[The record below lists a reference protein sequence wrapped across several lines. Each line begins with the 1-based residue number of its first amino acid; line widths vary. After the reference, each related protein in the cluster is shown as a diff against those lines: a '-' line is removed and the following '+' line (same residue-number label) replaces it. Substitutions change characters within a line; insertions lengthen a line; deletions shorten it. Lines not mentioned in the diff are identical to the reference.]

1 MPVRVSYI
9 KQFLVLILFLL
20 VTLSVIE
27 GLAYAYDGF
36 NPAKCKRWADD
47 RFRQALYREI
57 EKEQECLDTS
67 NLIYRKDP
75 LANAIAWE
83 PNQHMKT
90 ININNEGFRGPEIQR
105 EKPEDTYRIFMV
117 GGSTTF
123 GHGTT
128 SDQTTIPTR
137 LQEKFNQVNLEKR
150 VEVINAGVNG
160 YNSNDE
166 MNLVKNK
173 LVHYDPDLVI
183 VFDGSND
190 IFGPYNRTFNVYDLG
205 DVGYIYRKY
214 FQFYKTLDVINNI
227 IDKPKDP
234 IIWESWK
241 THVMRE
247 KKIELDD
254 RAEIW
259 KNNMLKICETGNQNG
274 FKTLILL
281 QPFLGTG
288 DRSLTQLETKL
299 FNNHVTRAY
308 SNALLQYSFF
318 ADNINNLKDSCT
330 VAYDLRN
337 GFDKVQGAV
346 YFDKWHNY
354 QNRNQVI
361 AKEIFDLAL
370 PLVD

>member
-1 MPVRVSYI
+1 MPVRVSYT

-36 NPAKCKRWADD
+36 NPAKCKRWDNTD
-47 RFRQALYREI
+47 SFRQI
-57 EKEQECLDTS
+57 CLDNS
-67 NLIYRKDP
+67 NLIYHNDP
-75 LANAIAWE
+75 LADAIAWE

-90 ININNEGFRGPEIQR
+90 VNINNEGFRGPEIQK

-123 GHGTT
+123 SYGTT
-128 SDQTTIPTR
+128 SDQNTIPAR

-160 YNSNDE
+160 YTSNDD

-190 IFGPYNRTFNVYDLG
+190 IFRPYNGTLNVHDLG

-227 IDKPKDP
+227 IDKPKNP
-234 IIWESWK
+234 LITEYL
-241 THVMRE
+241 RGE
-247 KKIELDD
+247 KIELGD
-254 RAEIW
+254 RVEIW
-259 KNNMLKICETGNQNG
+259 RNNMLKICGIGNQNG

-288 DRSLTQLETKL
+288 DRSLTPFEQKF
-299 FNNHVTRAY
+299 FNKHV
-308 SNALLQYSFF
+308 SKPFPNALKQYSFF

-330 VAYDLRN
+330 GAFDLRN
-337 GFDKVQGAV
+337 GFDKAQGAV
-346 YFDKWHNY
+346 YFDYWHNW
-354 QNRNQVI
+354 QRHNRII
-361 AKEIFDLAL
+361 ANEIFDLAL
-370 PLVD
+370 PLVESIDGKTQTN

>member
-9 KQFLVLILFLL
+9 KQFLVLTLFLL

-36 NPAKCKRWADD
+36 NPAKCKRWDNSDD
-47 RFRQALYREI
+47 FRQL
-57 EKEQECLDTS
+57 CLDNS
-67 NLIYRKDP
+67 NLIYHKDP

-105 EKPEDTYRIFMV
+105 EKSEDTYRIFMV

-123 GHGTT
+123 GYGTS
-128 SDQTTIPTR
+128 SDQNTIPAR
-137 LQEKFNQVNLEKR
+137 LQEKFDQVNLEKN
-150 VEVINAGVNG
+150 VEVINAGIHG
-160 YNSNDE
+160 YTSLDE

-183 VFDGSND
+183 IFDGSND
-190 IFGPYNRTFNVYDLG
+190 MFRAYNGTLNAYDLG
-205 DVGYIYRKY
+205 EVGYIYRKY

-227 IDKPKDP
+227 IDKPKTP
-234 IIWESWK
+234 IYNEVWEGD
-241 THVMRE
+241 
-247 KKIELDD
+247 KIELDG
-254 RAEIW
+254 RAELW

-288 DRSLTQLETKL
+288 DRSLSQLETTL
-299 FNNHVTRAY
+299 FNNQVSKPY
-308 SNALLQYSFF
+308 PNALVEYSFF
-318 ADNINNLKDSCT
+318 AENINNLKDSCT
-330 VAYDLRN
+330 GAFDLRN
-337 GFDKVQGAV
+337 GFDKAIRTV

-354 QNRNQVI
+354 EYRNKVI
-361 AKEIFDLAL
+361 ANEIFDLAL

>member
-1 MPVRVSYI
+1 MSVRVSYI

-36 NPAKCKRWADD
+36 NPAKCKRWDNSD
-47 RFRQALYREI
+47 RFKQI
-57 EKEQECLDTS
+57 CLDNS
-67 NLIYRKDP
+67 NLIFHKDP

-90 ININNEGFRGPEIQR
+90 ININNEGFRGSEIQK

-117 GGSTTF
+117 GGSTTM
-123 GHGTT
+123 GYGST
-128 SDQTTIPTR
+128 SDQTTIPAR

-160 YNSNDE
+160 YTSNDE

-190 IFGPYNRTFNVYDLG
+190 LFRPYNHTLNVHDLG

-227 IDKPKDP
+227 IDKPKNPLITEYLRVD
-234 IIWESWK
+234 
-241 THVMRE
+241 
-247 KKIELDD
+247 KIELDD
-254 RAEIW
+254 HAEIW
-259 KNNMLKICETGNQNG
+259 KNNMLKICEIGNKNG

-288 DRSLTQLETKL
+288 DRSLTQLEKKH
-299 FNNHVTRAY
+299 FSNHV
-308 SNALLQYSFF
+308 SKPFPNALKQYSFF
-318 ADNINNLKDSCT
+318 ADNINNLNNSCT

-337 GFDKVQGAV
+337 GFDKAKGVV
-346 YFDKWHNY
+346 YFDKWHNW
-354 QNRNQVI
+354 QNQNSVI
-361 AKEIFDLAL
+361 ADEIFDLAL

>member
-9 KQFLVLILFLL
+9 KQFLVLTLFLL

-36 NPAKCKRWADD
+36 NPAKCKRWDNSDD
-47 RFRQALYREI
+47 FRQL
-57 EKEQECLDTS
+57 CLDNS
-67 NLIYRKDP
+67 NLIYHKDP

-105 EKPEDTYRIFMV
+105 EKSDDTYRIFMV

-123 GHGTT
+123 GYGA
-128 SDQTTIPTR
+128 SLDQNSIPAH
-137 LQEKFNQVNLEKR
+137 LQEKFNQINLGKR
-150 VEVINAGVNG
+150 VEVINAGIHG
-160 YNSNDE
+160 YTSNDE

-183 VFDGSND
+183 IFDGSND
-190 IFGPYNRTFNVYDLG
+190 IFRAYNDTLNVYDLG
-205 DVGYIYRKY
+205 DIGYIYRKY

-227 IDKPKDP
+227 IDKPKSD
-234 IIWESWK
+234 IIGDIWSEDI
-241 THVMRE
+241 
-247 KKIELDD
+247 KKVGK
-254 RAEIW
+254 RAELW

-288 DRSLTQLETKL
+288 ERSLTQFETKL
-299 FNNHVTRAY
+299 FNNQV
-308 SNALLQYSFF
+308 SKPFPNAITEYSFF
-318 ADNINNLKDSCT
+318 ADNINNLKNSCT
-330 VAYDLRN
+330 AAFDLRN
-337 GFDKVQGAV
+337 GFDKVQGAAA
-346 YFDKWHNY
+346 YFDKWHNW
-354 QNRNQVI
+354 QIHNRII
-361 AKEIFDLAL
+361 ANEIFLLAL
-370 PLVD
+370 PLFD

>member
-1 MPVRVSYI
+1 MPVRVSYL
-9 KQFLVLILFLL
+9 KQFLVLTLFLL

-36 NPAKCKRWADD
+36 NPAKCKRWDNSD
-47 RFRQALYREI
+47 SFRQI
-57 EKEQECLDTS
+57 CLDSS
-67 NLIYRKDP
+67 NLIYHKDP

-83 PNQHMKT
+83 PNQHMET

-105 EKPEDTYRIFMV
+105 EKSEDIYRIFMV

-123 GHGTT
+123 GYGAS
-128 SDQTTIPTR
+128 SDQNSIPAH
-137 LQEKFNQVNLEKR
+137 LQEKFNQINLEKS
-150 VEVINAGVNG
+150 VDVINAGIHG

-173 LVHYDPDLVI
+173 LVHYNPDLVI
-183 VFDGSND
+183 IFDGSND
-190 IFGPYNRTFNVYDLG
+190 MFRPYNGTLNVHDLG

-227 IDKPKDP
+227 IDKPKGTQ
-234 IIWESWK
+234 IISEFWK
-241 THVMRE
+241 GG
-247 KKIELDD
+247 KIELHD

-259 KNNMLKICETGNQNG
+259 RNNISTICEVGNQNG

-288 DRSLTQLETKL
+288 DRSLTQFETKL
-299 FNNHVTRAY
+299 FNNQVVKPFP
-308 SNALLQYSFF
+308 NALLEYSYF
-318 ADNINNLKDSCT
+318 ADELDDLNNSCT
-330 VAYDLRN
+330 ETFDFRN
-337 GFDKVQGAV
+337 GFEKAKGQVF
-346 YFDKWHNY
+346 FDKWHNY
-354 QNRNQVI
+354 EIHNKVI
-361 AKEIFDLAL
+361 ANEIFDLAL